1 MAAYKDYYK
10 ILGVDKKASAEE
22 IRKAFRKLAVKYHP
36 DKNPNDK
43 SAEDK
48 FKEVS
53 EANDVLSN
61 PDKRKRYDEFGENWE
76 YAEKSG
82 ANRQQQQQRQ
92 GRGGGQQYNFTADDF
107 ADDAHFKDIFEKF
120 FGGNSGGNSGG
131 NFSGGGGFG
140 GGFGGQRFS
149 TNHTEHGANYEAE
162 LQILLADSFHGVK
175 RVLDLETQQISITLK
190 RGVRD
195 GQKIR
200 IPEKGGK
207 GLNGGKN
214 GDLFITIKLV
224 RDPFIERNG
233 DDLYMD
239 VNVDFYT
246 ALLGGKVPIK
256 TFHGV
261 KNINIKEET
270 DNGSTLR
277 LKGLGM
283 PRYENPNEF
292 GDLYAKIMIRMPK
305 KLTEEEKSLIKQLAE
320 MREKQPV

>member
-10 ILGVDKKASAEE
+10 ILGVDKKASTEE

-43 SAEDK
+43 TAEDK

-82 ANRQQQQQRQ
+82 ANRQQQQRQ

-120 FGGNSGGNSGG
+120 FGGNAGGNA
-131 NFSGGGGFG
+131 GGGGFG

-233 DDLYMD
+233 DDLYVN

-292 GDLYAKIMIRMPK
+292 GDLYAKIMVKMPK
-305 KLTEEEKSLIKQLAE
+305 KLTEEEKALVKQLAE
-320 MREKQPV
+320 MREKQPTY